1 MPTPDKPGTSPTLDL
16 PIDELESLLAD
27 AQGIQ
32 VSEAEIPVLDEEV
45 IPGATPAAS
54 PPMPAPATAGEDKL
68 TPRQLVEL
76 GQRLQQRVDTEL
88 EGFAEILRGVVKRC
102 ILEEL
107 RRELPPVAGRPGE
120 PGAAPGTGKPDK
132 P

>member
-1 MPTPDKPGTSPTLDL
+1 MPTSDKPGAPPTLDL

-45 IPGATPAAS
+45 IAPAESAAS
-54 PPMPAPATAGEDKL
+54 TAPAPVGMKDEKL

-88 EGFAEILRGVVKRC
+88 EGLADIIRGVVKRC

-107 RRELPPVAGRPGE
+107 RRELPPVAGRSAGHPV
-120 PGAAPGTGKPDK
+120 APGPKKPDA

>member
-1 MPTPDKPGTSPTLDL
+1 MPTSDKPGTPPTLDL

-27 AQGIQ
+27 AKGIQ
-32 VSEAEIPVLDEEV
+32 VSEAEIPILDDEV
-45 IPGATPAAS
+45 TAAAVPGA
-54 PPMPAPATAGEDKL
+54 PAPAGTTEDKL

-88 EGFAEILRGVVKRC
+88 EGLADVIRGVVKRC

-107 RRELPPVAGRPGE
+107 RRELPPVAGRSDGPA
-120 PGAAPGTGKPDK
+120 AAPAPRKPDT

>member
-1 MPTPDKPGTSPTLDL
+1 MPTSDKPRTPPTLDA

-27 AQGIQ
+27 AQRIE
-32 VSEAEIPVLDEEV
+32 VSEAEIPILDDEV
-45 IPGATPAAS
+45 V
-54 PPMPAPATAGEDKL
+54 APAGPDAPPPVATTGDKL

-76 GQRLQQRVDTEL
+76 GQRLQQRLDTEL
-88 EGFAEILRGVVKRC
+88 EGLADVIRGVVKRC

-107 RRELPPVAGRPGE
+107 RRELPPVIGRSENTPAT
-120 PGAAPGTGKPDK
+120 PDSKKPAT

>member
-1 MPTPDKPGTSPTLDL
+1 MPTPDKPRTPPTLDA

-27 AQGIQ
+27 AQRIE
-32 VSEAEIPVLDEEV
+32 VSEAEIPILDEEV
-45 IPGATPAAS
+45 ITPPGAGA
-54 PPMPAPATAGEDKL
+54 PAPMGTSTGKL

-76 GQRLQQRVDTEL
+76 GQRLQQRMDLEL
-88 EGFAEILRGVVKRC
+88 EGLANVIRGVVKRC

-107 RRELPPVAGRPGE
+107 RRELPPVAGGPE
-120 PGAAPGTGKPDK
+120 HNPAAPDPGKPAK

>member
-1 MPTPDKPGTSPTLDL
+1 MPTSDKPGTPPTLDL

-32 VSEAEIPVLDEEV
+32 VTEAEIPVLDEEV
-45 IPGATPAAS
+45 MVPVEAS
-54 PPMPAPATAGEDKL
+54 APAPAGSIEAKL

-76 GQRLQQRVDTEL
+76 GQRLQLRMDAEL
-88 EGFAEILRGVVKRC
+88 GDLAEVIRGVVKRC

-107 RRELPPVAGRPGE
+107 RKELPPVAATVPKKAD
-120 PGAAPGTGKPDK
+120 PS
-132 P
+132 